1 MPGNFL
7 FCFEMLGTYIAIL
20 LLGHL
25 LSPEQQDGRVAV
37 EVRSVSGP
45 AQQVEVRAG
54 DRAAVTDGLG
64 KATLEV
70 PPGEIDVQFRRVG
83 FKSKSVRTTVVEGM
97 TVRLDVELESE
108 SVIEEEVRV
117 TATRGNIRI
126 EDEPIRVEVV
136 DQEEVDEKAVMTPGD
151 IAMLLNETS
160 GLRVQITSPALG
172 AANVRVQG
180 LRGRYT
186 QVLADGLPLY
196 GQTGSIGILQI
207 PPLDLGQVEVI
218 KGVASA
224 LYGSSALGGVIN
236 LVSRRPAEPRL
247 EVLQNV
253 TSHNGSDTVFWL
265 AAPRKEGQWSSTLL
279 GGAHFQGRSD
289 IDNDGYT
296 DLPEYK
302 RGVLRPRFFW
312 ENDKGKSVFLT
323 GGAMAEDRAG
333 GSIPFPEELRT
344 RRLDGGVVARFVTG
358 DRLIALRGSV
368 MNGRHRRQFG
378 AVTERDSQSTVF
390 SEATVSGSGD
400 GHLWTLGSSWQ
411 LDRYRNQ
418 TVSGFDYT
426 YSVPSLFAQDE
437 YSPNT
442 VVTFSG
448 SGRLDFHNRY
458 GTFFSPRIS
467 ALIRLPHAFTTRI
480 STGTGVFAPTPFTE
494 ETEATGLSNI
504 QPLSNVQAERAWSAS
519 ADLGRKSGQFEWNA
533 TVFGSVIRHPVVLHE
548 TEIINLA
555 APTQTVGTE
564 LMARYRRGHFNFIA
578 THTFTESTEIDS
590 SSGFHQAVALTPRHS
605 AGFDA
610 MWENKE
616 KGRVGFEVY
625 YTGRQRLDDNP
636 YRSESIPYVVFGI
649 LVERRFGPIR
659 IFVNAENLGDVR
671 QTKHDPL
678 VLPQP
683 LPDGRR
689 AVDAWAPLD
698 GRAIN
703 AGIRYSLD

>member
-1 MPGNFL
+1 
-7 FCFEMLGTYIAIL
+7 MLGTFIAIFL
-20 LLGHL
+20 FSHL
-25 LSPEQQDGRVAV
+25 PSLKQQVGTIAV
-37 EVRSVSGP
+37 EVRSASGP
-45 AQQVEVRAG
+45 AQQVEVQAG
-54 DRAAVTDGLG
+54 DRAAVTDDLG
-64 KATLEV
+64 KAVLEV
-70 PPGEIDVQFRRVG
+70 PPGEVDVQFRRVG
-83 FKSKSVRTTVVEGM
+83 FKSRSVRTTVAEGM
-97 TVRLDVELESE
+97 TVRLNVELESE
-108 SVIEEEVRV
+108 SVIEEEVVV

-160 GLRVQITSPALG
+160 GLRVQVTSPALG

-186 QVLADGLPLY
+186 QLLADGLPLY

-236 LVSRRPAEPRL
+236 LVSRRPTESQVEA
-247 EVLQNV
+247 LQNV
-253 TSHNGSDTVFWL
+253 TSHKGSDTVFWL
-265 AAPRKEGQWSSTLL
+265 AEPRKGGPWSYTLL

-289 IDNDGYT
+289 IDKDGYT
-296 DLPEYK
+296 DLPEYQ
-302 RGVLRPRFFW
+302 RGVLRPRLFW
-312 ENDKGKSVFLT
+312 ENGKGNSVFLT

-333 GSIPFPEELRT
+333 GASSFPEELRT
-344 RRLDGGVVARFVTG
+344 RRFDAGVVGRFVAG
-358 DRLIALRGSV
+358 DQLIAVRGSA
-368 MNGRHRRQFG
+368 MNGSHRRQFG
-378 AVTERDSQSTVF
+378 AVTELDSQSTIF
-390 SEATVSGSGD
+390 SEVTVSGSGS

-426 YSVPSLFAQDE
+426 YNVPSLFAQDE
-437 YSPNT
+437 YSPNARI
-442 VVTFSG
+442 TFSG
-448 SGRLDFHNRY
+448 SGRLDFHNVY

-467 ALIRLPHAFTTRI
+467 ALIRLPRGFTTRI

-504 QPLSNVQAERAWSAS
+504 QPLSGVEAERGWSAS
-519 ADLGRKSGQFEWNA
+519 ADLGWKSDQFEWNA
-533 TVFGSVIRHPVVLHE
+533 TVFGSVIRHPVVLNG
-548 TEIINLA
+548 TEIINLD

-564 LMARYRRGHFNFIA
+564 LMARYRHGHFNFIA
-578 THTFTESTEIDS
+578 THTFTHSTEIDS
-590 SSGFHQAVALTPRHS
+590 DSGIRQAVALTPRH
-605 AGFDA
+605 AVGFDA

-636 YRSESIPYVVFGI
+636 YRTESIPYVLFGI
-649 LVERRFGPIR
+649 LVERRFGPLR
-659 IFVNAENLGDVR
+659 VFVNAENLGDVR

-689 AVDAWAPLD
+689 AVDAWSPLD

-703 AGIRYSLD
+703 AGIRYSFE